1 MTDKF
6 QKGQW
11 VEWNWAGGTGRGKV
25 AESYADRVE
34 KSIGGSKITR
44 NADEDNPAYL
54 IEQDDGQQVLKSH
67 SELRAA
73 ND

>member
-1 MTDKF
+1 MARF
-6 QKGQW
+6 QRGQW
-11 VEWNWAGGTGRGKV
+11 VEWDWGSGTARGKV
-25 AESYADRVE
+25 ADSYTDRIE
-34 KSIGGSKITR
+34 KTIDGSQITR

-73 ND
+73 NG